1 MFLSFNHSHLRSD
14 WGKWLPSVFI
24 ACDDIFTIFRPS
36 GPERPSR
43 HNNVSGASVVFELA
57 EWQRR
62 AVALKFPDQAV
73 IDGKHC
79 AAQSGQ
85 TFAAINPATGQCL
98 ANVAACGEEDV
109 DAAVRNARQV
119 FEAGTWSQRPPAE
132 RKQVLLRLAD
142 LLMTH
147 REELALLDSLNMG
160 KPVMDAYNIDV
171 PGAAGVFRW
180 YAEAID
186 KLYDQVAPS
195 APNVL
200 ATITREALG
209 VVAAVV
215 PWNFPLDMAAWKL
228 APALAAGNSVILKPA
243 EQSPFS
249 ALRLAELALEA
260 GLPPGVLNVLPGLG
274 EQAGKALGLHADVDC
289 LVFTGSTQVGK
300 YFMQYSAQSN
310 LKQVWLECGGKS
322 ANLVFADC
330 QDLDLA
336 AEKAAFGIFFN
347 QGEVCSANSRLLV
360 ERSIHDEFV
369 ERLKAQAER
378 WLPGDPLDPQSSAG
392 AIVDDK
398 QTASIMR
405 FIRSAEQSGATRV
418 CGGQQ
423 RRFNGSDN
431 FIEPTI
437 FTGVTADMPLF
448 REEVFGPVLA
458 VTPFDNE
465 EEAVRLAN
473 DSVYGL
479 AASLWTDDLN
489 RAHRVARQLR
499 AGTVSVNTVDALD
512 VTVPFGGGKQ
522 SGFGRDLSLHSFDK
536 YTQLKTTWFQLR

>member
-1 MFLSFNHSHLRSD
+1 MFDLDYWQQRAARQTFSD
-14 WGKWLPSVFI
+14 KALIDGRQVS
-24 ACDDIFTIFRPS
+24 AS
-36 GPERPSR
+36 
-43 HNNVSGASVVFELA
+43 SGA
-57 EWQRR
+57 
-62 AVALKFPDQAV
+62 
-73 IDGKHC
+73 
-79 AAQSGQ
+79 
-85 TFAAINPATGQCL
+85 TFDSINPATNQLL
-98 ANVAACGEEDV
+98 ARVAACGEVEV
-109 DAAVRNARQV
+109 ELAVRSARRAFNEGPWARMAPV
-119 FEAGTWSQRPPAE
+119 E
-132 RKQVLLRLAD
+132 RKRVMLRLSELVLA
-142 LLMTH
+142 H

-171 PGAAGVFRW
+171 PGAAHVLAW
-180 YAEAID
+180 YGESLD
-186 KLYDQVAPS
+186 KLYDQVAPTASS
-195 APNVL
+195 AL

-228 APALAAGNSVILKPA
+228 APALAAGNSVVLKPA

-274 EQAGKALGLHADVDC
+274 ESAGKALGLHPDVDC

-322 ANLVFADC
+322 PSLVFDDC

-347 QGEVCSANSRLLV
+347 QGEVCSANSRLYV
-360 ERSIHDEFV
+360 QRSIKDEFI
-369 ERLKAQAER
+369 ERLLEKAKA
-378 WLPGDPLDPQSSAG
+378 WMPGDPLDPASPAG
-392 AIVDDK
+392 AIVDAG
-398 QTASIMR
+398 QASRVMS
-405 FIRSAEQSGATRV
+405 FIDRAREDGARLLT
-418 CGGQQ
+418 GG
-423 RRFNGSDN
+423 RRLSFNGSDN

-437 FTGVTADMPLF
+437 FSDVAHESHLS

-458 VTPFDNE
+458 ISTFDTE
-465 EEAVRLAN
+465 EQAVQLAN
-473 DSVYGL
+473 DSIYGL
-479 AASLWTDDLN
+479 AASVWSDDLN
-489 RAHRVARQLR
+489 RAHRVARALK

>member
-1 MFLSFNHSHLRSD
+1 MSLNEWQLRAAAQRFPTLAMIN
-14 WGKWLPSVFI
+14 GQQVPAL
-24 ACDDIFTIFRPS
+24 
-36 GPERPSR
+36 
-43 HNNVSGASVVFELA
+43 SGA
-57 EWQRR
+57 
-62 AVALKFPDQAV
+62 
-73 IDGKHC
+73 
-79 AAQSGQ
+79 
-85 TFAAINPATGQCL
+85 TFASINPATGATL
-98 ANVAACGEEDV
+98 AQVAACDAADV
-109 DAAVRNARQV
+109 DVAVAAARQA
-119 FEAGTWSQRPPAE
+119 FEAGVWSQRSPAE
-132 RKQVLLRLAD
+132 RKAVLLRLAELI
-142 LLMTH
+142 LLN

-160 KPVMDAYNIDV
+160 KPVMDAYNVDV

-180 YAEAID
+180 YAEALD

-195 APNVL
+195 AQNVL

-228 APALAAGNSVILKPA
+228 APALAAGNSVLLKPA
-243 EQSPFS
+243 EQSSFS

-260 GLPPGVLNVLPGLG
+260 GIPAGVLNVLPGLG
-274 EQAGKALGLHADVDC
+274 EQAGKAMGLHADIDC
-289 LVFTGSTQVGK
+289 LAFTGSTEVGK

-330 QDLDLA
+330 EDLDLA

-347 QGEVCSANSRLLV
+347 QGEVCSANSRVLV
-360 ERSIHDEFV
+360 ERSIHDDFV
-369 ERLKAQAER
+369 KRLVAKAQG
-378 WLPGDPLDPQSSAG
+378 WQPGDPLDPNSSAG
-392 AIVDDK
+392 AIVETR
-398 QTASIMR
+398 QTERVMAYIHG
-405 FIRSAEQSGATRV
+405 AHEQGATLA

-423 RRFNGSDN
+423 LSVNGSSN
-431 FIEPTI
+431 FIQPTI
-437 FTGVTADMPLF
+437 FTGVTPEMALAQ
-448 REEVFGPVLA
+448 EEVFGPVLA
-458 VTPFDNE
+458 VIPFDSE

-473 DSVYGL
+473 DSIYGL
-479 AASLWTDDLN
+479 AASLWTDNLH

-512 VTVPFGGGKQ
+512 VSTPFGGGKQ